1 MKSFLQYITEYY
13 EQSGGEDPMT
23 GRPKSVY
30 KGDYTDLDPYE
41 LHQQHIEHRDEI
53 EHHFGNT
60 KGGFGAFEDH
70 VHKGIRAGH
79 DNDTIIDNHPIS
91 NAMNDPKHP
100 DHHSLYRN
108 DHHFDGYIDS
118 TRELASRD

>member
-1 MKSFLQYITEYY
+1 MKTFLQYITEYY
-13 EQSGGEDPMT
+13 EQTGREDPMT
-23 GRPKSVY
+23 GRPESVY
-30 KGDYTDLDPYE
+30 MGDHTDLDDHE
-41 LHQQHIEHRDEI
+41 LSQEQKNHRNEI
-53 EHHFGNT
+53 QHHFRDT
-60 KGGFGAFEDH
+60 KGGFPAFEVH
-70 VHKGIRAGH
+70 VDKGIRAGH

-91 NAMNDPKHP
+91 DAMNDPKHP